1 MTDKMIQGIEQYILD
16 PLRSQGDLKRA
27 LLKEYIIDPER
38 DLRDKVTWIETNIDK
53 GEGEW
58 EKCLEFSL

>member
-16 PLRSQGDLKRA
+16 PLRGQGDLKRA

-38 DLRDKVTWIETNIDK
+38 DLNDKVTWMETNIDK
-53 GEGEW
+53 GEGE
-58 EKCLEFSL
+58 

>member
-53 GEGEW
+53 GEGE
-58 EKCLEFSL
+58 